1 MRKYFISIFFIF
13 CVFGIYSQNYS
24 FEVGDDIVAFTQK
37 NPPGYFISRVQ
48 LIKMPDG
55 FQEMIGYK
63 EVITKEDTKFLV
75 SGNKLVGVTQY
86 VNGKEICL
94 YDMVGDGKIDI
105 ISPYPIVPAWVITDS
120 EYNKKSSKNN
130 IDKYLEE
137 FYKLFNGNE
146 NPYTSK
152 KLNKLIDKTMQASA
166 NIKNENR
173 DLIYGIFLY
182 YGLQSIKNPFLDF
195 ANMNMVENTYKE
207 RFNKGVHPLI
217 YLWMIETLI
226 NVGAD
231 KKDLEPLLNDILNL
245 YPDFIP
251 FQVYSWQL
259 EKDKKVKENKYKNLK
274 NKYPKHWIVKQL

>member
-1 MRKYFISIFFIF
+1 MS
-13 CVFGIYSQNYS
+13 
-24 FEVGDDIVAFTQK
+24 
-37 NPPGYFISRVQ
+37 
-48 LIKMPDG
+48 DG

-173 DLIYGIFLY
+173 DIIYGIFLY